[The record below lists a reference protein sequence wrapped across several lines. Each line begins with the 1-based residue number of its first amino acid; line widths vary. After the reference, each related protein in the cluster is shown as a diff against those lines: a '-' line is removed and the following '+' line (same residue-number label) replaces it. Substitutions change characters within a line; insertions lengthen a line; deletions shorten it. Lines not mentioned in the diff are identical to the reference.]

1 MDNSIIKNFK
11 SGYKKSKIDPKK
23 KLYCAYRNV
32 ATTLPTS
39 VDLRADM
46 SPVRNQG
53 KAGSCVS
60 FGTDAV
66 MEYFAKK
73 LFPKEDFILSPM
85 FIYSSCKQID
95 GSPDEE
101 GTQPNIALGILQST
115 GVCLDSTLPY
125 NDQITYPI
133 SFKPTEAMLTEAG
146 SFRIKNFAQCQNV
159 NDIKTALVSDGPVV
173 GAMLVFESTT
183 EPEDGKYIGL
193 PGSVPDDSILGGH
206 CICLCGYDDTLTYTY
221 ADGTKLTGFFILR
234 NSWGTEWGMSGYA
247 YLPYAFLTFKIEV
260 IPGEDMNAFEESWS
274 VVEMPE
280 AAPDESKVESIELW
294 VGSTTALVNHI
305 VQTIDQSIVIDTS
318 SNCAFAPVRFVF
330 EAVGYTV
337 TWNPDTKTVTA
348 IKGSDTIVMTVG
360 KNTVL
365 VNGKAVAVDQSLV
378 LVKQT
383 GRVLAP
389 VRFVFEAVGYAVAWN
404 ESEMKITATKTL

>member
-1 MDNSIIKNFK
+1 
-11 SGYKKSKIDPKK
+11 
-23 KLYCAYRNV
+23 
-32 ATTLPTS
+32 
-39 VDLRADM
+39 
-46 SPVRNQG
+46 
-53 KAGSCVS
+53 
-60 FGTDAV
+60 
-66 MEYFAKK
+66 
-73 LFPKEDFILSPM
+73 
-85 FIYSSCKQID
+85 
-95 GSPDEE
+95 
-101 GTQPNIALGILQST
+101 
-115 GVCLDSTLPY
+115 
-125 NDQITYPI
+125 
-133 SFKPTEAMLTEAG
+133 
-146 SFRIKNFAQCQNV
+146 
-159 NDIKTALVSDGPVV
+159 
-173 GAMLVFESTT
+173 
-183 EPEDGKYIGL
+183 
-193 PGSVPDDSILGGH
+193 
-206 CICLCGYDDTLTYTY
+206 
-221 ADGTKLTGFFILR
+221 
-234 NSWGTEWGMSGYA
+234 
-247 YLPYAFLTFKIEV
+247 
-260 IPGEDMNAFEESWS
+260 MNAFEESWS